1 MKSSILPHFIQN
13 GFPKYFAIECGKCF
27 AVNWKFKMGYKG
39 GVLWIK
45 CPIQCIDGGY
55 LVGQILYQTVF

>member
-13 GFPKYFAIECGKCF
+13 YFSKYFSIECGKCF
-27 AVNWKFKMGYKG
+27 AVNWKFKMWYKG

-45 CPIQCIDGGY
+45 FTIQCIDIGC
-55 LVGQILYQTVF
+55 LVGQIFYQTVF